1 MNDLR
6 GDGGSGDPGLFG
18 PDSVTWRVHSHP
30 SMLVGGIRALM
41 LQALEPR
48 AMAAVAEHSDFRTD
62 PWGRMRRTAD
72 YVTNTTFGD
81 TPTARREGAIVR
93 AIHHRING
101 IDPYTGRPY
110 SADDPE
116 LLAWIH
122 NVEVD
127 SFMSA
132 YRHYGA
138 RLTPD
143 DADRYVSEMVR
154 AAELVG
160 LDAGDVPGSAR
171 ELETYMREVP
181 MDASPAARAAMPFLI
196 VPPVDPPNVSFRAMW
211 TSLALASVAILPA
224 RARRLYNLRWTPL
237 LNPGLR
243 AGVGTFLKAS
253 AAIVAPNPAI
263 AAAHERVGRATHT
276 TRAA

>member
-1 MNDLR
+1 MSDLR
-6 GDGGSGDPGLFG
+6 GNGGSGDPGLFG

-48 AMAAVAEHSDFRTD
+48 AMAAVTEHGDFGND

-101 IDPYTGRPY
+101 TDPYTGLPY

-116 LLAWIH
+116 LLAWVH

-127 SFMSA
+127 SFMAA
-132 YRHYGA
+132 YRNYGS
-138 RLTPD
+138 RLTPE
-143 DADRYVSEMVR
+143 DADGYVGEMVR

-160 LDAGDVPGSAR
+160 LDAADVPSSAR
-171 ELETYMREVP
+171 ELETYMHDVP
-181 MDASPAARAAMPFLI
+181 MDASPAARAAMSFLI

-211 TSLALASVAILPA
+211 TSLAIAAVAILPA
-224 RARRLYNLRWTPL
+224 RARRLYNLKWTPL
-237 LNPGLR
+237 LNPALR

-253 AAIVAPNPAI
+253 AAMVPPNPAI
-263 AAAHERVGRATHT
+263 AAAHERVGRPST